1 MKLHKLTI
9 ITILLLALS
18 LNGMAQSREV
28 KLELKPTAPK
38 AEPVKIEQINNQDIL
53 RVASQADTIRIPL
66 TDDTWAKIENLMQS
80 NVGTGLTLKD
90 IEGADVHLLRVNKN
104 VKPGIYFRNKKRT
117 SISVLNEELGILRL
131 TEENTR

>member
-1 MKLHKLTI
+1 M
-9 ITILLLALS
+9 ALS

-28 KLELKPTAPK
+28 KLELKPTGPK

-66 TDDTWAKIENLMQS
+66 TDDTWTQIENLMQS

-90 IEGADVHLLRVNKN
+90 IEGADVHLLRVTKN
-104 VKPGIYFRNKKRT
+104 MKPGIYFRKRKRT
-117 SISVLNEELGILRL
+117 SISLSDEEFGIIRL
-131 TEENTR
+131 KEEIPQRKTLCIL

>member
-1 MKLHKLTI
+1 MIPHKLTI
-9 ITILLLALS
+9 INILLLALS
-18 LNGMAQSREV
+18 LNGMAQNREV
-28 KLELKPTAPK
+28 KLEIKPTAPK

-66 TDDTWAKIENLMQS
+66 TDDTWTQIENLMQS

-104 VKPGIYFRNKKRT
+104 MKPGIYFRNKMRT

>member
-1 MKLHKLTI
+1 MIPHKLTI

-18 LNGMAQSREV
+18 LSGMAQSREV
-28 KLELKPTAPK
+28 KLEINPTAPK

-53 RVASQADTIRIPL
+53 RVASPTDTIRIPL
-66 TDDTWAKIENLMQS
+66 SDDTWTQIENLMQS

-90 IEGADVHLLRVNKN
+90 IEGADVHLLRVTKN
-104 VKPGIYFRNKKRT
+104 MKPGIYFRNKKRT

>member
-9 ITILLLALS
+9 IIIFLLALS

-28 KLELKPTAPK
+28 KLEIKPTAPK

-66 TDDTWAKIENLMQS
+66 TDDTWTQIENLMQS

-104 VKPGIYFRNKKRT
+104 MMPGIYFRNKRRT
-117 SISVLNEELGILRL
+117 SISIINEEIISVR
-131 TEENTR
+131 R

>member
-9 ITILLLALS
+9 ITIFLLALS
-18 LNGMAQSREV
+18 FNGMAQNREV
-28 KLELKPTAPK
+28 KLEINPTAPK

-66 TDDTWAKIENLMQS
+66 TDDTWAQIENLMQS

-90 IEGADVHLLRVNKN
+90 IEGA
-104 VKPGIYFRNKKRT
+104 PMST
-117 SISVLNEELGILRL
+117 SSELPK
-131 TEENTR
+131 T

>member
-1 MKLHKLTI
+1 MIPHKLTI

-18 LNGMAQSREV
+18 FNGMAQNREV
-28 KLELKPTAPK
+28 KREINPKVSK

-66 TDDTWAKIENLMQS
+66 PDDTWAQIENLVQS

-90 IEGADVHLLRVNKN
+90 IEGADVHLLRANKN
-104 VKPGIYFRNKKRT
+104 MK
-117 SISVLNEELGILRL
+117 
-131 TEENTR
+131 

>member
-1 MKLHKLTI
+1 MTSHKLTI

-18 LNGMAQSREV
+18 FNGMAQDREV
-28 KLELKPTAPK
+28 KLEINPTAPK

-66 TDDTWAKIENLMQS
+66 TDDTWTQIENLIQS

-90 IEGADVHLLRVNKN
+90 IEGADVHLLRVTKN
-104 VKPGIYFRNKKRT
+104 MKPGIYFRNKKRT
-117 SISVLNEELGILRL
+117 SISISIDNIKGLLVDCPQ
-131 TEENTR
+131 

>member
-1 MKLHKLTI
+1 MTHRELTI

-18 LNGMAQSREV
+18 FNGMAQKKEV
-28 KLELKPTAPK
+28 KREITTTVSK

-66 TDDTWAKIENLMQS
+66 ADDTWAQIENLMQS
-80 NVGTGLTLKD
+80 NVRTGLTLKD
-90 IEGADVHLLRVNKN
+90 IEGADVYILRVTKN
-104 VKPGIYFRNKKRT
+104 MKPGIYFRNEMRK
-117 SISVLNEELGILRL
+117 SISLSDEELGILRL